1 LRELNRQLLSA
12 GSGVSSSITQQHMGR
27 LQTYSQDFHRVHARI
42 SDAWNSA
49 QLRRGATRPG
59 GAQDSR
65 YGNEMQNLMDEHNA
79 GLGAHRAADR
89 VLAQASAAHAD
100 LEGQRRREQSIASR
114 LTNIGRSVPGLN
126 SLMTRIR
133 GRRERDRLILA
144 GCIGTCI
151 TLIII
156 YSLR

>member
-1 LRELNRQLLSA
+1 MP
-12 GSGVSSSITQQHMGR
+12 VS
-27 LQTYSQDFHRVHARI
+27 VHI
-42 SDAWNSA
+42 V
-49 QLRRGATRPG
+49 LPI
-59 GAQDSR
+59 
-65 YGNEMQNLMDEHNA
+65 
-79 GLGAHRAADR
+79 
-89 VLAQASAAHAD
+89 VCLAQASAAHAD